1 MNIRRNNRLKGFA
14 AQQSEIR
21 AAEQYI
27 YERKAIMKV
36 KNILLSA
43 ILAVGCLTATGCTGK
58 STPGNIAEIS
68 VQDGDTVAEIEIEG
82 YGVIKAKLFPDL
94 APKAVENFTM
104 LAEAGYY
111 DGLKIHRVLPG
122 HFMQGGS
129 LNGDGTGGTALVD
142 PSGQFDIETDKQ
154 ARNFYGALGCP
165 NVNGKN
171 TTQFYIV
178 NNKTPAVDYTQLDPD
193 AFKTKVEEFTA
204 TRDALEDT
212 EGAEYEM
219 LTAQINH
226 YTNLASMI
234 SGASDEVKQKYNTV
248 GGDPFLDG
256 GYTVFGQ
263 MYDGFDVL
271 DSIANVKLGINNTG
285 EQSKPME
292 DIIISSVKVYKV
304 TVSTAEAENSSGAN
318 TPADSSVPSEPE
330 TTGTVTSEPDVGT
343 IETGENAA

>member
-1 MNIRRNNRLKGFA
+1 
-14 AQQSEIR
+14 
-21 AAEQYI
+21 
-27 YERKAIMKV
+27 MKV
-36 KNILLSA
+36 KNIILGA
-43 ILAVGCLTATGCTGK
+43 ILAVGCAFTATGCFDKT
-58 STPGNIAEIS
+58 TPGNVAEIA

-94 APKAVENFTM
+94 APMAVENFTL
-104 LAEAGYY
+104 LADAGYY

-142 PSGQFDIETDKQ
+142 PSGEFDIETDKQ

-178 NNKTPAVDYTQLDPD
+178 NNKTPSVDYTQLDPA
-193 AFKTKVEEFTA
+193 AFKTQADELTV
-204 TRDALEDT
+204 TRDAIEDT
-212 EGAEYEM
+212 ESSEYAM
-219 LTAQINH
+219 LNAQIIH
-226 YTNLASMI
+226 YTNLSDMI
-234 SGASDEVKQKYNTV
+234 SGATDEVKQKYNTV

-263 MYDGFDVL
+263 MYEGFDVL
-271 DSIANVKLGINNTG
+271 DSIANVKVVTNNIG
-285 EQSKPME
+285 EESRPAE
-292 DIIISSVKVYKV
+292 DIVISSVKVYKV
-304 TVSTAEAENSSGAN
+304 TVSTAESGENSSSG
-318 TPADSSVPSEPE
+318 SSAPNSS
-330 TTGTVTSEPDVGT
+330 TTSEPDSSSTAETDAAT